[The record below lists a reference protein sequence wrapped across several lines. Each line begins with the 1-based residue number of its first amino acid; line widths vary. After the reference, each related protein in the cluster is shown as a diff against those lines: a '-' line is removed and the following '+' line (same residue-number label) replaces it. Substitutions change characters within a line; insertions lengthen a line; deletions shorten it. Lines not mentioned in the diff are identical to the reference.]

1 VLVRERGREP
11 GRVVGRVAAP
21 EDGQRQAE
29 VVLAGW
35 MPTPGP
41 EPALGHARRMAL
53 PAISSA
59 RSRIA
64 ASGDLLG
71 AAGSAGGW
79 RSVVRCRWF
88 EQALVAQCCSG
99 AVVAA
104 DQRSAE

>member
-1 VLVRERGREP
+1 MLVRERGHGP
-11 GRVVGRVAAP
+11 GRVVGRVAAL

-29 VVLAGW
+29 VVLAAW

-41 EPALGHARRMAL
+41 APALGHARLMAL
-53 PAISSA
+53 PARSSA

-79 RSVVRCRWF
+79 RSAVRCRWF

-99 AVVAA
+99 VDVAA
-104 DQRSAE
+104 DQHSAE